1 MFKLCGTIWNQKE
14 TALEKGYIQK
24 KVVKV
29 EEYEVD
35 GDEESK
41 KNWKDCNVKA
51 LVILCGE
58 MEHKFV
64 TDAKKK
70 G

>member
-1 MFKLCGTIWNQKE
+1 
-14 TALEKGYIQK
+14 LEKGYIQK